1 MNQEV
6 SRLKRIKNH
15 GVKLMAL
22 ALALICSL
30 PALGAHTKKLP
41 IYCVNTNG
49 EKKVALSFDA
59 AWGADD
65 TDELLAILDKY
76 KVKATFF
83 IVGDWARKYPDMVKK
98 LADAGHDIANHSN
111 KHPHMNQ
118 MSKEAIKSDIMA
130 AHETLK
136 NVTGQEANLFRPPY
150 GEYNDTV
157 IEAAKECNYYTIQ
170 WDVDSLDWKEYGLQ
184 ELIDKVVKHKNLR
197 PGSIVLL
204 HNNAKYTAKALD
216 SIVKGLIDQGYTLVP
231 VSELI
236 LKEVPYTLDHE
247 GRQQPTSAR

>member
-1 MNQEV
+1 MKNIKKY
-6 SRLKRIKNH
+6 LKRVVAI
-15 GVKLMAL
+15 GL
-22 ALALICSL
+22 AIMCSL
-30 PALGAHTKKLP
+30 PVLGAPTKKLP

-65 TDELLAILDKY
+65 TDELLATLDKY
-76 KVKATFF
+76 QVKATFF
-83 IVGDWARKYPDMVKK
+83 IVGDWVRKYPDMVKK

-118 MSKEAIKSDIMA
+118 MSKDAIKKDIMA
-130 AHETLK
+130 AHEALK

-150 GEYNDTV
+150 GEYNNAV
-157 IEAAKECNYYTIQ
+157 IEAAQECNYYTVQ

-184 ELIDKVVKHKNLR
+184 QLIDKVVKHKNLR

-216 SIVKGLIDQGYTLVP
+216 SIIKGLIDQGYTLVP
-231 VSELI
+231 ISELI
-236 LKEVPYTLDHE
+236 LKDVPYTLDHE
-247 GRQQPTSAR
+247 GRQQPVR

>member
-1 MNQEV
+1 MK
-6 SRLKRIKNH
+6 SIKNYLIKS
-15 GVKLMAL
+15 VAIVL
-22 ALALICSL
+22 AIICSL
-30 PALGAHTKKLP
+30 PVLGANTKKLP

-83 IVGDWARKYPDMVKK
+83 IVGDWVRKYPEMVKK
-98 LADAGHDIANHSN
+98 LADAGHDIANHSD

-118 MSKEAIKSDIMA
+118 MSKEAIKNDIMA
-130 AHETLK
+130 AHEALK
-136 NVTGQEANLFRPPY
+136 AVTGQEANLFRPPY
-150 GEYNDTV
+150 GEYNNTV
-157 IEAAKECNYYTIQ
+157 IEAAQECNYYTVQ
-170 WDVDSLDWKEYGLQ
+170 WDVDSLDWKEYGLE
-184 ELIDKVVKHKNLR
+184 ELINRVVKHKNLR

-204 HNNAKYTAKALD
+204 HNNAKYTAKALE
-216 SIVKGLIDQGYTLVP
+216 SIVRGLIDQGYTLVP

-236 LKEVPYTLDHE
+236 LKDVPYTLDHE
-247 GRQQPTSAR
+247 GRQQPTN